1 MAIRKF
7 TYPLKGNNDV
17 ASIRTKELALEAFLN
32 SLNLSTD
39 PDDPSHD
46 HDSAYSPIVHSHPP
60 DGHTHDQYM
69 TTTEGVDAPLGPDI
83 GDVWVEDEF
92 GVVQEVWI
100 YTANGWVAL
109 MGGGGG
115 GGSGPHSRHPLSITL
130 YEPLS
135 NVYQWVIQLN
145 TDLNS
150 LDFEFV
156 G

>member
-39 PDDPSHD
+39 PDDPLHD
-46 HDSAYSPIVHSHPP
+46 HDSSYAPIAHSHPP
-60 DGHTHDQYM
+60 DGHSHDQYM
-69 TTTEGVDAPLGPDI
+69 VAVEGEDAPLGPDI
-83 GDVWVEDEF
+83 GDVWIEDNF

-100 YTANGWVAL
+100 FTSNGWVAL

-115 GGSGPHSRHPLSITL
+115 GGSGPHNRHPNNVVL
-130 YEPLS
+130 YDTVS
-135 NVYQWVIQLN
+135 NVDQWKIAIN
-145 TDLNS
+145 TSLYS

>member
-1 MAIRKF
+1 
-7 TYPLKGNNDV
+7 
-17 ASIRTKELALEAFLN
+17 
-32 SLNLSTD
+32 
-39 PDDPSHD
+39 
-46 HDSAYSPIVHSHPP
+46 
-60 DGHTHDQYM
+60 
-69 TTTEGVDAPLGPDI
+69 
-83 GDVWVEDEF
+83 
-92 GVVQEVWI
+92 
-100 YTANGWVAL
+100 

-135 NVYQWVIQLN
+135 NVDQWVIQLN